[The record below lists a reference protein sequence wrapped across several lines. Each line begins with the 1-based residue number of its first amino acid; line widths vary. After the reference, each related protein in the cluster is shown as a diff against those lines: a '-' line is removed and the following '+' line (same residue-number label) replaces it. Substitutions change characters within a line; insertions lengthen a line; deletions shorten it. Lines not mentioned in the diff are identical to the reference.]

1 MMSDTEVNEVKTKNP
16 KRVAAGKKGVE
27 VRKMKAEL
35 RRKEADRMKTE
46 NMELKS
52 VQEPLQITKDEPVHK
67 SDNSQNINIYKNY
80 MPLCITIGVVGL
92 GLYMY
97 KSNILGKQPQV
108 QTVQKQTKK
117 EIDIFEFN

>member
-1 MMSDTEVNEVKTKNP
+1 MMSDTEVKTKNP
-16 KRVAAGKKGVE
+16 KRVAAGKKGAE

-97 KSNILGKQPQV
+97 KSNILGKQPQ
-108 QTVQKQTKK
+108 TVQKQTKK

>member
-1 MMSDTEVNEVKTKNP
+1 MMSDSVTIVEKDP
-16 KRVAAGKKGVE
+16 RRVAAGKKGVE